1 MEKKPSTYISIKN
14 WSEED
19 RPREK
24 LMHRGKRSLSKAE
37 LIAILLGSGS
47 RNESA
52 VSLSKRILQ
61 YQEDRLKKMAKMSLQ
76 ELMKYNGI
84 GEAKAI
90 GIIAALELANR
101 MQGEAVLDLDQ
112 VNSSESVYMIM
123 RPKIGDLPHEEFH
136 LICLN
141 NSNKVTYSNPLSSG
155 GMTGTV
161 VDIRMALKM
170 ALEHNAVSLIMVHN
184 HPSGKLQ
191 PSQADKQLT
200 EKLKTAASYLDIK
213 ILDHV
218 IITEDAYFSFAD
230 EGLI

>member
-1 MEKKPSTYISIKN
+1 MEKEPVKYISIKN
-14 WSEED
+14 WSKED

-24 LMHRGKRSLSKAE
+24 LLHEGKRSLTKAE

-52 VSLSKRILQ
+52 VSLSKRILND
-61 YQEDRLKKMAKMSLQ
+61 ENDRLKKIAKKSVQ
-76 ELMKYNGI
+76 ELMRYNGI

-90 GIIAALELANR
+90 SITAALELANR
-101 MQGEAVLDLDQ
+101 MQAEAILELDK
-112 VNSSESVYMIM
+112 VESSESVYMIM

-141 NSNKVTYSNPLSSG
+141 NSNKVTYRNTLSSG

-184 HPSGKLQ
+184 HPSGKMQ

-200 EKLKTAASYLDIK
+200 QKLIKAAELLDIK
-213 ILDHV
+213 VLDHV
-218 IITEDAYFSFAD
+218 IITEDDYFSFAD

>member
-1 MEKKPSTYISIKN
+1 MEKERSTYISIKN

-24 LMHRGKRSLSKAE
+24 LMQNGKRSLTKAE

-61 YQEDRLKKMAKMSLQ
+61 NQGERLKKMAKMSLQ
-76 ELMKYNGI
+76 ELTKYNGI
-84 GEAKAI
+84 GEAKAVSV
-90 GIIAALELANR
+90 IASLELANR
-101 MQGEAVLDLDQ
+101 MQGEAILDLDQ
-112 VNSSESVYMIM
+112 VNSSESVYKIM

-141 NSNKVTYSNPLSSG
+141 NSNKVTYSNSLSSG

-170 ALEHNAVSLIMVHN
+170 AIEHNAVSMIMVHN

>member
-1 MEKKPSTYISIKN
+1 MEKEPVKYISIKN

-24 LMHRGKRSLSKAE
+24 LLHKGKRALTKAE
-37 LIAILLGSGS
+37 LVAILLGSGS

-52 VSLSKRILQ
+52 VSLSQRILQ
-61 YQEDRLKKMAKMSLQ
+61 KQDDRLKKMAKMSVS

-90 GIIAALELANR
+90 SITAALELANR
-101 MQGEAVLDLDQ
+101 MQEEAVLELDK
-112 VNSSESVYMIM
+112 VNSSESVYTIM
-123 RPKIGDLPHEEFH
+123 KPVIGDLPHEEFY

-141 NSNKVTYSNPLSSG
+141 NSNKITHKHPLSRG
-155 GMTGTV
+155 GITGTI
-161 VDIRMALKM
+161 VDVRIALKM

-184 HPSGKLQ
+184 HPSGKIQ
-191 PSQADKQLT
+191 PSQPDKQLT
-200 EKLKTAASYLDIK
+200 QKLKQAAEHLDIK
-213 ILDHV
+213 LLDHV
-218 IITEDAYFSFAD
+218 IVTENAYFSFAD

>member
-1 MEKKPSTYISIKN
+1 MEKKPVKYISIKN

-24 LMHRGKRSLSKAE
+24 LLRKGKRSLTKAE

-52 VSLSKRILQ
+52 VSLSKRILSD
-61 YQEDRLKKMAKMSLQ
+61 ENDRLKKVAKKSVQ
-76 ELMKYNGI
+76 ELMRYNGV

-90 GIIAALELANR
+90 SITAALELANR
-101 MQGEAVLDLDQ
+101 MQEEAVLELDK
-112 VNSSESVYMIM
+112 VNSSQSVYTIM
-123 RPKIGDLPHEEFH
+123 KPLIGDLPHEEFY

-141 NSNKVTYSNPLSSG
+141 NSNKITHKHPLSRG
-155 GMTGTV
+155 GITGTV
-161 VDIRMALKM
+161 VDIRIALKM

-184 HPSGKLQ
+184 HPSGKIH
-191 PSQADKQLT
+191 PSQPDKQLT
-200 EKLKTAASYLDIK
+200 QKLKQAAEHLDIK
-213 ILDHV
+213 VLDHV
-218 IITEDAYFSFAD
+218 IVTENAYFSFAD

>member
-1 MEKKPSTYISIKN
+1 MEKKSVPYISIKN

-24 LMHRGKRSLSKAE
+24 LLHNGKRSLTKAE

-52 VSLSKRILQ
+52 VSLSQRILKEQ
-61 YQEDRLKKMAKMSLQ
+61 NHRLKKMAKMSVQ

-84 GEAKAI
+84 GEAKAVSI
-90 GIIAALELANR
+90 TAALELANR
-101 MQGEAVLDLDQ
+101 MQKETALELDK
-112 VNSSESVYMIM
+112 VESSDSVYSIM
-123 RPKIGDLPHEEFH
+123 KPVIGDLPYEEFH

-141 NSNKVTYSNPLSSG
+141 NSNKVTYRHPLSRG

-161 VDIRMALKM
+161 VDIRIALKI
-170 ALEHNAVSLIMVHN
+170 ALEHNAVALIMAHN

-191 PSQADKQLT
+191 PSPADKQLT
-200 EKLKTAASYLDIK
+200 QKLKQAADHLDIK
-213 ILDHV
+213 LLDHV
-218 IITEDAYFSFAD
+218 IVTENAYFSFAD

>member
-1 MEKKPSTYISIKN
+1 MQ
-14 WSEED
+14 
-19 RPREK
+19 
-24 LMHRGKRSLSKAE
+24 RGKRSLTKAE
-37 LIAILLGSGS
+37 LIAVLLGSGS

-52 VSLSKRILQ
+52 VSLSKKILQ
-61 YQEDRLKKMAKMSLQ
+61 EQDDRLKKIAKMSLR

-90 GIIAALELANR
+90 SITAALELANR
-101 MQGEAVLDLDQ
+101 MQGEAILELDK
-112 VNSSESVYMIM
+112 VESSESVYMIM

-141 NSNKVTYSNPLSSG
+141 NSNKVTYSNTLSSG
-155 GMTGTV
+155 GITGTI
-161 VDIRMALKM
+161 VDVRMALKM

-184 HPSGKLQ
+184 HPSGKIK
-191 PSQADKQLT
+191 PSQSDKQLT
-200 EKLKTAASYLDIK
+200 QKLKQAAELIDIK
-213 ILDHV
+213 VLDHV

>member
-1 MEKKPSTYISIKN
+1 MEKEPVKYISIKN

-24 LMHRGKRSLSKAE
+24 LLHKGKRALTKAE
-37 LIAILLGSGS
+37 LVAILLGSGS

-52 VSLSKRILQ
+52 VSLSQRILQ
-61 YQEDRLKKMAKMSLQ
+61 KQDDRLKKMAKMSIT

-90 GIIAALELANR
+90 SITAALELANR
-101 MQGEAVLDLDQ
+101 MQEEAVLELDK
-112 VNSSESVYMIM
+112 VKSSESIYTIM
-123 RPKIGDLPHEEFH
+123 KPVIGDLPHEEFY

-141 NSNKVTYSNPLSSG
+141 NSNKVTHKHPLSRG
-155 GMTGTV
+155 GITGTV
-161 VDIRMALKM
+161 VDVRIALKI

-184 HPSGKLQ
+184 HPSGKIQ
-191 PSQADKQLT
+191 PSQPDKQLT
-200 EKLKTAASYLDIK
+200 QKLKQAAEHLDIK
-213 ILDHV
+213 LLDHV
-218 IITEDAYFSFAD
+218 IVTENAYFSFAD